1 MSKFKKPKR
10 VNQIMD
16 EMDSP
21 HTENFDLTKVFQ
33 QQGASMPTVSRP
45 LIDAFC
51 RSYEN
56 VDSEHL
62 AHELFS
68 MGRLREYFS
77 AWIVPRMPDI
87 LSEYIN
93 ELDACGYPMRTGFD
107 GYPYIMVRYRGA
119 TDAEVEEIEE

>member
-1 MSKFKKPKR
+1 MGKFKKTKR
-10 VNQIMD
+10 INQIID

-21 HTENFDLTKVFQ
+21 HSDNFDLTKVFQ
-33 QQGASMPTVSRP
+33 EQGASMPTVSRP

-62 AHELFS
+62 AHKLFS
-68 MGRLREYFS
+68 IGGLREYFN
-77 AWIVPRMPDI
+77 AWIVPKMPDI

-93 ELDACGYPMRTGFD
+93 ELAACGYPMRTGFD
-107 GYPYIMVRYRGA
+107 GTPYIMIRYRGA
-119 TDAEVEEIEE
+119 SDVEIEELE